1 MVIVPDLHNN
11 RNKAVQSLLLAV
23 HTLCRPLDPNEPIKR
38 EDCLSLGKLEEE
50 GQLSERFAILGWLID
65 TRALT
70 IALHTKK
77 SVRWDADLREI
88 LLRKKVS
95 YALLEST
102 LGRLNHAATACLL
115 MRYYLS
121 RIRLTLVNW
130 DISKKS
136 KKVERYLSSQM
147 LEDLRLGKD
156 SFLPKISK
164 GLSLNLISYR
174 RPSFL
179 CWSNACPM
187 GLGGFDHQGY
197 AWR

>member
-77 SVRWDADLREI
+77 SVR
-88 LLRKKVS
+88 
-95 YALLEST
+95 
-102 LGRLNHAATACLL
+102 
-115 MRYYLS
+115 
-121 RIRLTLVNW
+121 
-130 DISKKS
+130 
-136 KKVERYLSSQM
+136 
-147 LEDLRLGKD
+147 
-156 SFLPKISK
+156 
-164 GLSLNLISYR
+164 
-174 RPSFL
+174 
-179 CWSNACPM
+179 
-187 GLGGFDHQGY
+187 
-197 AWR
+197 